1 MSHSYNL
8 ASSEFNLLCQSQL
21 KLLTQG
27 LGALWSAVYLTKSEE
42 ALSFDSRV
50 SLTKSKQASEGLSA
64 EEFTSA
70 VNTPPPSQGGGPWTE
85 ELVQDRETKLFP
97 FIIYPQTE
105 SELCQKLPGIELPE
119 IWQQV
124 ISEPINNP
132 TFLLPDKVTEDSLS
146 NRPQKPGN
154 LGNKSLILPLIY
166 ENNVMG
172 LLIVAREDRDWS
184 EKELKQAENIAATLA
199 IARFME
205 RQSQWY
211 RKQLI
216 LQQEINRWEKDR
228 LDDLLHQLR
237 NPLTA
242 LKTFSKLLIKKL
254 LPEDRNQSFAMSILR
269 ESDRLSEL
277 LQQVE
282 AEFDNVQR
290 QNTLQ
295 PALTTPV
302 TLSTTSVRLSETEN
316 TNQRNFLLP
325 DSKKDLE
332 SVDLKE
338 ILEPL
343 LLTAEVIAS
352 EKDIE
357 LVVNI
362 EANIPPV
369 KGNPQALRE
378 VLNNL
383 IDNAIK
389 YTPSRG
395 TVKLEI
401 TVKDSLVG
409 VAIQDTGYGIPPE
422 VQPQIFERHYRGIQ
436 GEGDIPG
443 SGLGLAIAKDLI
455 QQMQGNIELISPNDL
470 AENSNFPGTTFIVWM
485 SIYSKNQ

>member
-27 LGALWSAVYLTKSEE
+27 LGALWSAVYLTNSEE
-42 ALSFDSRV
+42 APSFDSGV
-50 SLTKSKQASEGLSA
+50 SLTKSKQTPEGLSA
-64 EEFTSA
+64 EVNSA
-70 VNTPPPSQGGGPWTE
+70 VNTPPHSAQGGVPWTE
-85 ELVQDRETKLFP
+85 ESVQNRETKLFP

-105 SELCQKLPGIELPE
+105 SELCQQLPGIELPE

-132 TFLLPDKVTEDSLS
+132 TFLLPDKVREDSLS

-154 LGNKSLILPLIY
+154 IGNKPLILPLIY
-166 ENNVMG
+166 ENTVMG

-199 IARFME
+199 IARFMD

-211 RKQLI
+211 RKQLT
-216 LQQEINRWEKDR
+216 LQQEVNRWEKDR

-242 LKTFSKLLIKKL
+242 LKTFSKLLIKRL
-254 LPEDRNQSFAMSILR
+254 LPGDRNQSFAVSILR

-282 AEFDNVQR
+282 AEFDEV
-290 QNTLQ
+290 Q
-295 PALTTPV
+295 PASTTPV
-302 TLSTTSVRLSETEN
+302 TLSTTSVRLSETET
-316 TNQRNFLLP
+316 TNQSNFLLP

-357 LVVNI
+357 LVVDI

-378 VLNNL
+378 VFNNL

-389 YTPSRG
+389 YTPPGG

-401 TVKDSLVG
+401 TVKDGLVG

-455 QQMQGNIELISPNDL
+455 QKMQGNIELVSPNDL
-470 AENSNFPGTTFIVWM
+470 AENSNFPGTTFIVLM
-485 SIYSKNQ
+485 PQI

>member
-1 MSHSYNL
+1 
-8 ASSEFNLLCQSQL
+8 
-21 KLLTQG
+21 
-27 LGALWSAVYLTKSEE
+27 
-42 ALSFDSRV
+42 
-50 SLTKSKQASEGLSA
+50 
-64 EEFTSA
+64 
-70 VNTPPPSQGGGPWTE
+70 
-85 ELVQDRETKLFP
+85 
-97 FIIYPQTE
+97 
-105 SELCQKLPGIELPE
+105 
-119 IWQQV
+119 
-124 ISEPINNP
+124 
-132 TFLLPDKVTEDSLS
+132 
-146 NRPQKPGN
+146 
-154 LGNKSLILPLIY
+154 
-166 ENNVMG
+166 MG

-211 RKQLI
+211 RKQLT
-216 LQQEINRWEKDR
+216 LQQEINRWQKDR
-228 LDDLLHQLR
+228 LDDLFHQLR

-254 LPEDRNQSFAMSILR
+254 LPEDPNQSFAMSILR

-282 AEFDNVQR
+282 AEFDNVQQ

-295 PALTTPV
+295 QVATTPV
-302 TLSTTSVRLSETEN
+302 TLSTTSVRLSETET
-316 TNQRNFLLP
+316 TNQSNFLLP
-325 DSKKDLE
+325 DSKKNLE

-357 LVVNI
+357 LVVDI

-389 YTPSRG
+389 YTPSGG

-401 TVKDSLVG
+401 TVKDGLVG
-409 VAIQDTGYGIPPE
+409 VAIQDTGYGIPPDD
-422 VQPQIFERHYRGIQ
+422 QPQIFERHYRGIQ
-436 GEGDIPG
+436 GSGDIPG
-443 SGLGLAIAKDLI
+443 SGLGLAIAKNLMA
-455 QQMQGNIELISPNDL
+455 QMQGNIELISPNDL

-485 SIYSKNQ
+485 SIYSKT